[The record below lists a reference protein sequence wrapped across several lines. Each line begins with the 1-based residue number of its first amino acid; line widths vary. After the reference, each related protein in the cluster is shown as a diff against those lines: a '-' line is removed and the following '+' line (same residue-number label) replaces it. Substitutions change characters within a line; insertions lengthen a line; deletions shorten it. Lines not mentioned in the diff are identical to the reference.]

1 MARKTYKVTT
11 PEKAVDPS
19 KIKSDKS
26 WAGKRILDETSPEKK
41 DPEQKQRVDSSI
53 PSQGSNWKNITAKIE
68 FDEDGN
74 EFSVTYCDGRMISR
88 YKTSSA
94 GKIN

>member
-19 KIKSDKS
+19 RIKSDKS
-26 WAGKRILDETSPEKK
+26 WGGKRILDEISPQKE
-41 DPEQKQRVDSSI
+41 PERKQRVDSSI
-53 PSQGSNWKNITAKIE
+53 PSQGSNWKNITSQIE

-74 EFSVTYCDGRMISR
+74 EFAVTYCDGRMISR
-88 YKTSSA
+88 YKIASA